1 MDNFDEILKLAGSA
15 TVILSVIGF
24 ALKKLIDS
32 AVNKSLE
39 RFKTELAFESK
50 KREQSALV
58 AELLAQWIN
67 QPMDKTL
74 VNKLAWEASLWLP
87 ENEADQLNKL
97 LAHDPKGPK
106 TKEMLIS
113 IRELIQGCKTS
124 LKANELVHFK

>member
-1 MDNFDEILKLAGSA
+1 MDNIDEVLKLAGSA

-24 ALKKLIDS
+24 GLKKLLEIT
-32 AVNKSLE
+32 VNKSLE
-39 RFKTELAFESK
+39 KIKAELAFETR

-67 QPMDKTL
+67 QPMNKNL

-97 LAHDPKGPK
+97 LAHDPTGPN

-113 IRELIQGCKTS
+113 IRELIQGCETS
-124 LKANELVHFK
+124 LKAEDLVHFK